1 MGVGGCIETHEGNR
15 EKMSD
20 FANNPRDDK
29 GRILYLLGDV
39 VTIPFESYPG
49 PVPSPVK
56 ARVIK
61 VHSPTYY
68 EFEWVD
74 KNGRTKRRSLIRS
87 QLP

>member
-1 MGVGGCIETHEGNR
+1 MLKPVR
-15 EKMSD
+15 DYS
-20 FANNPRDDK
+20 NNPRDGK

-39 VTIPFESYPG
+39 VTIPFESFPG
-49 PVPSPVK
+49 PVPSPVE

-68 EFEWVD
+68 EFEWID
-74 KNGRTKRRSLIRS
+74 KQGRVKRRSLIRS